1 MPGRSGTK
9 LAIGLDVPDGSH
21 PSRSAA
27 CFIATKTVNQQ
38 ILQMLRQFGR
48 DGRSGVFTCES
59 EEATRFLMLKN
70 GVVVGSRS
78 TLDAERMGEFLVGQ
92 GVISS
97 QHLDD
102 ASHFARR
109 GKRLGE
115 VLAKLDI
122 IAEEE
127 IPIYVSLQTLEI
139 ACKAILQAESGAEFE
154 PKKDVAQILPEPL
167 TVPEILMEVSR
178 RTTTIQSL
186 ANGLRNEHRCL
197 EFSEGSDEL
206 LQQIHPRAYEA
217 FVLKR
222 IREGGSVASM
232 FADSVIA
239 VEETA
244 RAIIGYL
251 SVGIVE
257 LAEPSA
263 DVDVD
268 ARQATAS

>member
-1 MPGRSGTK
+1 M
-9 LAIGLDVPDGSH
+9 
-21 PSRSAA
+21 
-27 CFIATKTVNQQ
+27 F
-38 ILQMLRQFGR
+38 RQFGR
-48 DGRSGVFTCES
+48 DRRSGVFICES

-70 GVVVGSRS
+70 GIVVGSRS

-122 IAEEE
+122 IDEDE
-127 IPIYVSLQTLEI
+127 IPLYVSLQTLEI

-154 PKKDVAQILPEPL
+154 PKNDVAQILPEPL
-167 TVPEILMEVSR
+167 TVSEILMEVSR
-178 RTTTIQSL
+178 RTTTIESL
-186 ANGLRNEHRCL
+186 ANGLRNEQRCL
-197 EFSEGSDEL
+197 ECSDDSEEL
-206 LQQIHPRAYEA
+206 LQQMRPRVYEA
-217 FVLKR
+217 FVLTR

-232 FADSVIA
+232 FVDTPISE
-239 VEETA
+239 EETA

-251 SVGIVE
+251 SSGIVE
-257 LAEPSA
+257 LAALPAEVSSSVA
-263 DVDVD
+263 SSEGRD
-268 ARQATAS
+268 AARTE